1 MLQFWKKI
9 PKTGHSVV
17 VSTFVHVLGT
27 RQAAKIIYYENVF
40 NVASPISKKVIN
52 CSTNKLLSTK
62 QRATS
67 MIANFNNKNTP
78 NSVIISGKKMIKLRV
93 AYLTKKKAWHLVV
106 YYCNMQNNCWN
117 IMICFHY
124 IHRWYFCITLSFVK
138 ASSLRLFGAV
148 CAFWSTPFWWTLT
161 WAARVTLYVC

>member
-1 MLQFWKKI
+1 MLKFRNKI
-9 PKTGHSVV
+9 SKTWPYCNINVV

-27 RQAAKIIYYENVF
+27 HQAAKIIYYENVF

-93 AYLTKKKAWHLVV
+93 AYLTKKKA
-106 YYCNMQNNCWN
+106 
-117 IMICFHY
+117 
-124 IHRWYFCITLSFVK
+124 
-138 ASSLRLFGAV
+138 
-148 CAFWSTPFWWTLT
+148 
-161 WAARVTLYVC
+161 